1 MTAPAEQAAW
11 TPIEL
16 PVHNSTSSAP
26 RERYR
31 VERTKMNDF
40 DQSFLDYQATE
51 QTRRLAEDWLAAF
64 ERALVSRDVARIGT
78 LFHQDCHWRDVLAFT
93 WNLTPVAGRDAVAA
107 RLAAE
112 QARIGAHGF
121 HLPPG
126 RRLPRRVK
134 RLGIDSIEAIFEFKT
149 ADGRGSGIIRLA
161 PAPDA
166 GNTMPNAGDAI
177 PNDAI
182 PNDAIPNDAM
192 SHDGMKAWL
201 LSTTLQALDGHE
213 EKIGANRPT
222 GAAYS
227 RNFGGD
233 NWADMR
239 RKASAYE
246 DREPAVLVIGA
257 AQAGLAIAA
266 RLNQLGVDTLVVEK
280 WSRIGDSWRKRYH
293 SLALHNSIHLNHL
306 PYMEFPP
313 TWPKYIPKDM
323 LGNWFEFYAD
333 AMEINCWTDME
344 FVGGTWHET
353 EKRWT
358 ARLQR
363 SDGTERVVRPRH
375 LVFANGVSSYPMI
388 PDLPGLEDF
397 KGEVLHSEGFDSGA
411 DWKGKN
417 ALILGTGSSANDIAL
432 DLHSHGVN
440 TTLIQRGS
448 TTVVSI
454 DPSARLNEAI
464 WDEGGLLEDCDLIVA
479 SATPALIVKGYKA
492 VAKRMVELDKE
503 IIEGLKRIGF
513 KHDMGDDEAGHQ
525 MKYFRRGG
533 GYNLDAG
540 SSALI
545 IKGELGLLQYDRIER
560 FTAAG
565 ALLTDGSTVPADL
578 IILATGYFPQMELV
592 RRALGEAMVERIGP
606 VWGIGADG
614 QLNNMYKRTPQ
625 EGLWFIAG
633 GLGQCRINS
642 KYLALQIKAME
653 LGKLDPL

>member
-1 MTAPAEQAAW
+1 
-11 TPIEL
+11 
-16 PVHNSTSSAP
+16 
-26 RERYR
+26 
-31 VERTKMNDF
+31 MNNF
-40 DQSFLDYQATE
+40 DQSFVEFRVAEQAL
-51 QTRRLAEDWLAAF
+51 RSAEDWLVAF
-64 ERALVSRDVARIGT
+64 ETALVSRDKTRICA

-93 WNLTPVAGRDAVAA
+93 WHLTPIEGRDSVAM

-112 QARIGAHGF
+112 QERVAARGF
-121 HLPPG
+121 HLPGG
-126 RRLPRRVK
+126 RRPPRQVK
-134 RLGIDSIEAIFEFKT
+134 RLGIDSVEAIFEFTT
-149 ADGRGSGIIRLA
+149 ADGRGAGIIRLS
-161 PAPDA
+161 PASDA
-166 GNTMPNAGDAI
+166 GE
-177 PNDAI
+177 
-182 PNDAIPNDAM
+182 
-192 SHDGMKAWL
+192 GMKAWL
-201 LSTTLQALDGHE
+201 LSTTLEALEGHE

-233 NWADMR
+233 NWADVR
-239 RKASAYE
+239 RKASAYD
-246 DREPAVLVIGA
+246 DREPTVLVIGG
-257 AQAGLAIAA
+257 AQAGLSIAA
-266 RLNQLGVDTLVVEK
+266 RLNQQGVDTLVVEK
-280 WSRIGDSWRKRYH
+280 WPRIGDSWRKRYH

-333 AMEINCWTDME
+333 AMEINCWTDTE
-344 FVGGTWHET
+344 FVGGIWDET
-353 EKRWT
+353 AKCWT
-358 ARLQR
+358 ARLKR
-363 SDGTERVVRPRH
+363 GDGTERVVRPRH
-375 LVFANGVSSYPMI
+375 LVFANGVSCYPMI

-397 KGEVLHSEGFDSGA
+397 KGEVIHSEGFNSGA
-411 DWKGKN
+411 FWKGKN

-432 DLHSHGVN
+432 DLHNHGVN

-464 WDEGGLLEDCDLIVA
+464 WDEGGRLEDCDLIVA
-479 SATPALIVKGYKA
+479 SPTPALIVKGYKA

-503 IIEGLKRIGF
+503 IVEGLKRIGF
-513 KHDMGDDEAGHQ
+513 KHDMGEDEAGHQ

-540 SSALI
+540 SSALM

-560 FTAAG
+560 FTADG
-565 ALLTDGSTVPADL
+565 ALLKDGSTVPADL
-578 IILATGYFPQMELV
+578 IILATGYYPQMELV
-592 RRALGEAMVERIGP
+592 RRALGAEMVNRIGP
-606 VWGIGADG
+606 VWGIGPDG

-653 LGKLDPL
+653 LGKLGPLSRAQLPRWLSV